1 MEDGTIMLFDFQ
13 ISGAHCRQ
21 ARTSGHCQRGVYVL
35 CMYVCIEGLLECAFA
50 YVFINIFIEARLMN
64 ITVMG

>member
-21 ARTSGHCQRGVYVL
+21 ARTSGHCQRGVCVYVCMYV
-35 CMYVCIEGLLECAFA
+35 CMYVCIEGL
-50 YVFINIFIEARLMN
+50 
-64 ITVMG
+64 